1 MADRFEHDAPRLDR
15 NTILSY
21 DRTRLSYQRTM
32 LAWVRTGTSLIGF
45 GVAIYN
51 FHRMTGGQLGSY
63 LIGPH
68 EFALHRA
75 RNTVVGHDRI
85 PTRYSSTQRTICRH
99 PKVTAA
105 GSGRALGFDSRH
117 HGFDFN
123 NFSEMRMPNN

>member
-1 MADRFEHDAPRLDR
+1 VADRFEHDAPRLDR

-68 EFALHRA
+68 EFALAMIGTGLVTLLLATIEYRRDIRLLSAHFA
-75 RNTVVGHDRI
+75 DI
-85 PTRYSSTQRTICRH
+85 PRS
-99 PKVTAA
+99 PLP
-105 GSGRALGFDSRH
+105 ALVALLVSILGIMGLILIIFRK
-117 HGFDFN
+117 
-123 NFSEMRMPNN
+123 